1 VVGLIVLVAAAG
13 AVVGGLVAT
22 SGGRLNLAAETI
34 VQGQLH
40 AESGPFLTDSH
51 GRVVMLRG
59 VNAVYK
65 RAPFELYAD
74 PGKDWNFSQE
84 DAERMA
90 ALGFNVVRLGVIWEG
105 LEPGTLG
112 PNNAAI
118 CSPGPSHDP
127 HQFNASVA
135 SAYLAK
141 VAKTVA
147 LLGKYH
153 IYTLLD
159 MHEDVYSSEFGG
171 EGAPPWAVCTDS
183 YPIGTLPGRWSN
195 TYNDPGL
202 ITAVKHFWTN
212 DVVGD
217 LQGEY
222 IRVWK
227 VVAHYFRD
235 DPWVVGYDPINEPF
249 TKTLRPGVLEVAARL
264 ECLYTGAAHPGETSF
279 DGSVLA
285 CPPDD
290 PKVGLIRT
298 LLATSP
304 HQLVFFEPDIFSSSG
319 HPNTIGSMGLP
330 GLVFNFHDYCGF
342 RSGVTGNP
350 TDLNACSAQELR
362 TMQRRSEERPDIA
375 SSTQPLGPAWFMSE
389 FGATTSEALM
399 ERLTA
404 NADNLLL
411 GWTYWAWKYYDDP
424 TGSSAEALVQP
435 SGKLSPASRSVSRAY
450 PQAVSGTPISFSF
463 DPASSHFHM
472 LYVPNQMVTAPT
484 VIFVPLSVHYP
495 HGYRVEVIGGTV
507 RSSPNATHL
516 VVANDQGVSS
526 VSVSIT
532 PVP

>member
-1 VVGLIVLVAAAG
+1 MGLIVVVAAAG

-22 SGGRLNLAAETI
+22 SGGGLNLAAETI

-51 GRVVMLRG
+51 GRVVVLRG

-112 PNNAAI
+112 PNNPAI
-118 CSPGPSHDP
+118 CSPGPAHDP
-127 HQFNASVA
+127 HQFNAAVT

-202 ITAVKHFWTN
+202 ITATKHFWTN

-227 VVAHYFRD
+227 AVAHYFRD
-235 DPWVVGYDPINEPF
+235 DPWVVGYDPINQPF
-249 TKTLRPGVLEVAARL
+249 TKTLRAGVPEVAARL
-264 ECLYTGAAHPGETSF
+264 ECLYTGAAYPGESSF

-290 PKVGLIRT
+290 PKIGLIRT
-298 LLATSP
+298 LQATSP

-350 TDLNACSAQELR
+350 TDLNVCSAQELR

-375 SSTQPLGPAWFMSE
+375 SSEQPLGPAWFMSE
-389 FGATTSEALM
+389 FGATTSDALDGAADGKCRQSAPRLDVLGVEVLRRPDGKFGRGIGTG
-399 ERLTA
+399 ERQIVPRQSVGLA
-404 NADNLLL
+404 A
-411 GWTYWAWKYYDDP
+411 
-424 TGSSAEALVQP
+424 V
-435 SGKLSPASRSVSRAY
+435 PASGVRYTDLV
-450 PQAVSGTPISFSF
+450 
-463 DPASSHFHM
+463 
-472 LYVPNQMVTAPT
+472 L
-484 VIFVPLSVHYP
+484 
-495 HGYRVEVIGGTV
+495 V
-507 RSSPNATHL
+507 RSRQRALPHALRAEPEGDGSDRHFC
-516 VVANDQGVSS
+516 
-526 VSVSIT
+526 T
-532 PVP
+532 PVGALSEWISGLSDRRNGAFAPRRHSFGRGE